1 MMCVCV
7 CVKNIIHVSMRK
19 PEASCFQKEARLL
32 GRYVKIKVKV
42 LKLNE
47 GENEWEE
54 MNNLGE

>member
-1 MMCVCV
+1 MIYVV
-7 CVKNIIHVSMRK
+7 CVKNIIHISMRK
-19 PEASCFQKEARLL
+19 AEASCFKKVARLM

-47 GENEWEE
+47 DENEWEE